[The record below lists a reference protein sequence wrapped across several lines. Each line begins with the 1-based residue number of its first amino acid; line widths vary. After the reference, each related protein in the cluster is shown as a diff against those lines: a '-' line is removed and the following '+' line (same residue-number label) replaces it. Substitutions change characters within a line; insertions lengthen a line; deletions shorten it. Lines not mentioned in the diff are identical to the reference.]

1 MKSDVEKL
9 RVLNKLVEHY
19 GYQNW
24 WENENRIEDWVAMI
38 LIQRTTERNCHL
50 ALDNLEGYFTA
61 EQLLEME
68 LEKLRELIR
77 PAGFNKQKSV
87 YIKELMD
94 WYKGHGYSLDKFKDI
109 PTEDIRTEL
118 LSIKGVG
125 PETADAML
133 QTMLVLFGITSK
145 MLLLSVTIGV
155 VIGFALLYWIIYR
168 ITSKVYLN
176 IVE

>member
-1 MKSDVEKL
+1 
-9 RVLNKLVEHY
+9 
-19 GYQNW
+19 
-24 WENENRIEDWVAMI
+24 MI

-61 EQLLEME
+61 EQLLEMD

-94 WYKGHGYSLDKFKDI
+94 WYKGHRYSLDKFKDI

-125 PETADAML
+125 LRQRMRCCCIYLSGMYLL
-133 QTMLVLFGITSK
+133 QTHMRFVCLTD
-145 MLLLSVTIGV
+145 
-155 VIGFALLYWIIYR
+155 
-168 ITSKVYLN
+168 
-176 IVE
+176 

>member
-1 MKSDVEKL
+1 MD
-9 RVLNKLVEHY
+9 
-19 GYQNW
+19 
-24 WENENRIEDWVAMI
+24 
-38 LIQRTTERNCHL
+38 
-50 ALDNLEGYFTA
+50 
-61 EQLLEME
+61 

-155 VIGFALLYWIIYR
+155 VIGFALLYRIIYR